1 MGMACQT
8 LCGVPGRTL
17 LPVKPHD
24 VEQKRRTSIGDH
36 NRNHYNVSTLFG
48 RVEIDIPKYPY
59 FIPGIRKPLED
70 FSAADVEYVFNIL
83 SEKGMVDL
91 NLVFWTSPCKDQKM
105 FDRTC
110 HIQPSD

>member
-1 MGMACQT
+1 MRSWEMGMASQT

-83 SEKGMVDL
+83 SEKGH
-91 NLVFWTSPCKDQKM
+91 W
-105 FDRTC
+105 
-110 HIQPSD
+110 